1 MTVKDV
7 GGAMKRDGWMR
18 RQWDQWLAPMLL
30 GAMVALVLAPV
41 AHLVWEWVRGWR

>member
-18 RQWDQWLAPMLL
+18 RAWDRWLEPFLL
-30 GAMVALVLAPV
+30 GAMVALAFAPV
-41 AHLVWEWVRGWR
+41 LRLVWEWVRGWR